1 MNKSSFAFMCGWYI
15 DKCDGGIGVTH
26 IFFSVSMVDFL
37 VERICFCAV
46 KIHFFL

>member
-1 MNKSSFAFMCGWYI
+1 MVVWEVETW
-15 DKCDGGIGVTH
+15 DGGIGVTH